1 MEHQREVN
9 EILIQKSLRTMKGI
23 FYFIFLENSSSEK
36 SEDEEVARASDE
48 IKSDAQIL
56 SLKTTKNSHLLVS
69 PLNKSEV
76 VDLKKKIIKAR
87 GMPKKKTKENQ

>member
-9 EILIQKSLRTMKGI
+9 EILIKKSLRTMKGV
-23 FYFIFLENSSSEK
+23 FYFTILDTSSSEK

-56 SLKTTKNSHLLVS
+56 SLKTTENSHLLVS

-76 VDLKKKIIKAR
+76 ADLKKEIIKAR
-87 GMPKKKTKENQ
+87 GRQKKKAKENQ